1 MLCFCR
7 FQKKTS
13 RERLETCGA
22 EEHNEDPSHHEKG
35 VSLHLHIY
43 MHMYSYCCFVFA
55 GLKKKGKR
63 KKKKA
68 VRIRKSKNGV
78 STKDDGEATMTEE
91 FRSCLAEDD
100 EVNTEREATYVICCD
115 FCFMFYGISN
125 FVLFLQEKAKAEQRK
140 QQRSKAASTKDDGDA
155 TLTEELQSCLAEDN
169 EVDTNREAT
178 YASCCD
184 FYFMFL

>member
-13 RERLETCGA
+13 RELLETCGA

-55 GLKKKGKR
+55 GLKKKEKEE
-63 KKKKA
+63 KA
-68 VRIRKSKNGV
+68 VRIRKSKSGT
-78 STKDDGEATMTEE
+78 STKDDGEATLTEE
-91 FRSCLAEDD
+91 FRSYLAEDD
-100 EVNTEREATYVICCD
+100 EVN
-115 FCFMFYGISN
+115 
-125 FVLFLQEKAKAEQRK
+125 AE
-140 QQRSKAASTKDDGDA
+140 
-155 TLTEELQSCLAEDN
+155 
-169 EVDTNREAT
+169 REAT

-184 FYFMFL
+184 FCVMFL